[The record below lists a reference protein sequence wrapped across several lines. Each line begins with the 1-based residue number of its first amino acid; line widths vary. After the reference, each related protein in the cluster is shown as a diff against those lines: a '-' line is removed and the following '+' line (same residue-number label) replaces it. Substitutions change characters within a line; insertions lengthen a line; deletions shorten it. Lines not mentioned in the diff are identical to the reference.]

1 MLEVHVSERGQA
13 ATLSGA
19 ILLYGGKNRQSG
31 HGEESSFATVHPV
44 SEVNSRMEIM
54 PGRLLTQKDLA
65 TLTKSL
71 AKTEA
76 TAVNATRWLDSR
88 ILATGPD
95 RMIWWTPPHQRAMFF
110 ETSEAA
116 KLEIAGSG
124 ACPVPG
130 MVWMAMPGNGLFV
143 FAVKGTVRPMQS
155 EQLYQAPFFNVWSR
169 GKVCTGSAELPSTEN
184 RWEVQAWE
192 NTFFG
197 SRFTHPNFTEKDRLI
212 KGAEPCLFWKKMLA
226 KPAAVFPERRLVQFP
241 MVVGDLLDPLVVDKL
256 NKVPKAKGEF

>member
-31 HGEESSFATVHPV
+31 YGEETSFATVHPV
-44 SEVNSRMEIM
+44 SEVNSRKEIM

-65 TLTKSL
+65 TITKSL

-143 FAVKGTVRPMQS
+143 FAIKDAVGTALPGAILQRLEPWQGLHRQCRAAINREPMGSTGMGEHVLRIALHPSQLHRKRPSHQ
-155 EQLYQAPFFNVWSR
+155 
-169 GKVCTGSAELPSTEN
+169 
-184 RWEVQAWE
+184 
-192 NTFFG
+192 
-197 SRFTHPNFTEKDRLI
+197 
-212 KGAEPCLFWKKMLA
+212 
-226 KPAAVFPERRLVQFP
+226 RR
-241 MVVGDLLDPLVVDKL
+241 
-256 NKVPKAKGEF
+256 